1 MQLTPTQIPVDNRTK
16 QLTVVVQTLFSA
28 STKKN
33 GKKAVWPCENSY
45 QCPEYEC
52 DTNSH
57 KKRHVV
63 INVAAWLVPRVNT
76 RVRGTRSY

>member
-1 MQLTPTQIPVDNRTK
+1 MHFNIYELLGLHNIHM
-16 QLTVVVQTLFSA
+16 S
-28 STKKN
+28 
-33 GKKAVWPCENSY
+33 CSY

>member
-1 MQLTPTQIPVDNRTK
+1 MAIPLLPELRNNPDEATAGSILIFTNYLGYIIYTC
-16 QLTVVVQTLFSA
+16 LVVTD
-28 STKKN
+28 
-33 GKKAVWPCENSY
+33 

>member
-1 MQLTPTQIPVDNRTK
+1 MHFNIYELLGLHNINM
-16 QLTVVVQTLFSA
+16 S
-28 STKKN
+28 
-33 GKKAVWPCENSY
+33 CSY
-45 QCPEYEC
+45 QSPEYEC

-76 RVRGTRSY
+76 RVRGTRTYEEVCTRNGNLGQLQKTN